1 MKRIPFAILLILIL
15 TQIPA
20 PQAMGQS
27 AVKDSSVQFTFMS
40 LGYTYFQPGGDL
52 KDRFGSSSM
61 ISGSLLF
68 KRKSNF
74 FFGVSGGVL
83 FSDKVDDPT
92 VLSVISTSNN
102 QVIGTDGLFAD
113 VRLFQRGYHVALTFG
128 KIFTFNK
135 PNPNSGIILMG
146 GPGFLQH
153 KIKIDN
159 ISNSTPQLE
168 EDYVKGYDHLTNGLE
183 LHEFIGFAFFG
194 NRQLLNFMGG
204 FEFIQGF
211 TKNRRDYNFD
221 TPGETEGERLDLY
234 YGIKIAWALPFYK
247 KRPDAFYYY

>member
-1 MKRIPFAILLILIL
+1 MRRMTSVILLTL
-15 TQIPA
+15 TLA
-20 PQAMGQS
+20 LFHTGNVRGQS
-27 AVKDSSVQFTFMS
+27 AVKDSAIQFTFMS
-40 LGYTYFQPGGDL
+40 LGYTYFLPGGDL

-61 ISGSLLF
+61 IGGSLLF

-74 FFGVSGGVL
+74 FFGASGGVL
-83 FSDKVDDPT
+83 FSEKVDDPT
-92 VLSVISTSNN
+92 VLSVISTSGN

-128 KIFTFNK
+128 KIFSFNK
-135 PNPNSGIILMG
+135 PNPNSGIIVMG

-153 KIKIDN
+153 KIKIEN

-168 EDYVKGYDHLTNGLE
+168 GDYVKGYDHLTNGME
-183 LHEFIGFAFFG
+183 FHEFIGFAFFG
-194 NRQLLNFMGG
+194 NRQLLNFIGG

-211 TKNRRDYNFD
+211 TKNRREYNFD
-221 TPGETEGERLDLY
+221 TPGETEGNRIDLY
-234 YGIKIAWALPFYK
+234 YGIKAAWALPFYK